1 MKKAVILVLAVI
13 VFGVLAWA
21 ITAKVSEAEKTE
33 KFANALSEPAVGSPA
48 PAFTLTDTKG
58 KQHNL
63 ADFKGKHV
71 VLEWVNFGCPFVK
84 KHYESGNM
92 QSTQKKAVDK
102 GVVWLSVCSSA
113 EGKQGHMDPADW
125 NEEIADRKLAST
137 AVLIDESGAVG
148 KTYGAKTTPH
158 MYIVNPDGILIY
170 KGAIDDKPST
180 NKDDIP
186 GARNYVLAALD
197 ESMAGKPVST
207 ASTQSYGCSVKYK

>member
-1 MKKAVILVLAVI
+1 MKKAVILVILVVVLGA
-13 VFGVLAWA
+13 LAWTIA
-21 ITAKVSEAEKTE
+21 AKVAEANKTE
-33 KFANALSEPAVGSPA
+33 AVANALKEPAVGSPA
-48 PAFTLTDTKG
+48 PAFTLTDTRG

-63 ADFKGKHV
+63 ADFKGKYV

-84 KHYESGNM
+84 KHYGSGNM
-92 QSTQKKAVDK
+92 QATQKKAVDK

-113 EGKQGHMDPADW
+113 EGKQGHMAAAEW
-125 NEEIADRKLAST
+125 NEEIAGRKLAST

-158 MYIVNPDGILIY
+158 MYIVNPDGILVY

-180 NKDDIP
+180 NQDDIP

>member
-1 MKKAVILVLAVI
+1 MKKAVIAAVI
-13 VFGVLAWA
+13 LCAALALGA
-21 ITAKVSEAEKTE
+21 IAKYRMDDTV
-33 KFANALSEPAVGSPA
+33 ANALQELPGGSPA
-48 PAFTLTDTKG
+48 PAFTLTDTNG

-63 ADFKGKHV
+63 ADYKGKYV

-92 QSTQKKAVDK
+92 QATQKKAVEK

-113 EGKQGHMDPADW
+113 KFKQGHMSAANW
-125 NEEIADRKLAST
+125 NEDIADRKLAST
-137 AVLIDESGAVG
+137 AVLLDESGAVG
-148 KTYGAKTTPH
+148 KSYGAKTTPH
-158 MYIVNPDGILIY
+158 MYVINPDGVLIY

-180 NKDDIP
+180 NQDDIP
-186 GARNYVLAALD
+186 GATNYVLAALD

>member
-170 KGAIDDKPST
+170 KGAIDDKPTT
-180 NKDDIP
+180 NKDSIP
-186 GARNYVLAALD
+186 GARNHVLAALD
-197 ESMAGKPVST
+197 ESMTGKPVST
-207 ASTQSYGCSVKYK
+207 ASTTPYGCSVTYE

>member
-1 MKKAVILVLAVI
+1 MKKAVIAVIAILVLGA
-13 VFGVLAWA
+13 GLAIA
-21 ITAKVSEAEKTE
+21 AKLADANKTE
-33 KFANALSEPAVGSPA
+33 SFANALAEPSVGSPA

-58 KQHNL
+58 KQHKL

-84 KHYESGNM
+84 KHYGSGNM
-92 QSTQKKAVDK
+92 QQTQKKAVDK

-113 EGKQGHMDPADW
+113 EGKQGHMAAADW
-125 NEEIADRKLAST
+125 NEEIADRKMAST

-158 MYIVNPDGILIY
+158 MYIINPAGVLVY

-180 NKDDIP
+180 NQDDIP
-186 GARNYVLAALD
+186 GARNHVLAALD

-207 ASTQSYGCSVKYK
+207 ASTTPYGCSVKYK

>member
-1 MKKAVILVLAVI
+1 MKKAVIVVIVAVVLA
-13 VFGVLAWA
+13 GLAWTIA
-21 ITAKVSEAEKTE
+21 AKVAEAEKTE
-33 KFANALSEPAVGSPA
+33 KFANGLKEPTIGSPA
-48 PAFTLTDTKG
+48 PALTLTDTKG

-63 ADFKGKHV
+63 ADYKGKHV

-92 QSTQKKAVDK
+92 QATQKKAVDK

-113 EGKQGHMDPADW
+113 EGKQGHMAAADW

-158 MYIVNPDGILIY
+158 MYVVNPAGVLVY
-170 KGAIDDKPST
+170 KGAIDDKPSA
-180 NKDDIP
+180 NKDSIA
-186 GARNYVLAALD
+186 GARNHVLAALD

-207 ASTQSYGCSVKYK
+207 ASTTPYGCSVKYK

>member
-1 MKKAVILVLAVI
+1 MKKAVIAAVILGAVLAI
-13 VFGVLAWA
+13 GA
-21 ITAKVSEAEKTE
+21 IAKYRMDDTV
-33 KFANALSEPAVGSPA
+33 ANALNELPGGSSA

-63 ADFKGKHV
+63 ADYKGKYV

-92 QSTQKKAVDK
+92 QATQKKAVEK

-113 EGKQGHMDPADW
+113 KFKQGHMSAAGW

-137 AVLIDESGAVG
+137 AVLLDESGAVG
-148 KTYGAKTTPH
+148 KAYGAKTTPH
-158 MYIVNPDGILIY
+158 MYIVNPDGVLIY
-170 KGAIDDKPST
+170 KGAIDDKPTT
-180 NKDDIP
+180 NKEDVP

-197 ESMAGKPVST
+197 ESMAGKPVSM
-207 ASTQSYGCSVKYK
+207 ASTTPYGCSVKYK

>member
-1 MKKAVILVLAVI
+1 MKKAVILAVI
-13 VFGVLAWA
+13 LFAGLAIWA
-21 ITAKVSEAEKTE
+21 VAAKVADADKTE
-33 KFANALSEPAVGSPA
+33 KFANALAEPSVGSPA

-63 ADFKGKHV
+63 ADFKGKYV

-92 QSTQKKAVDK
+92 QATQNKAVDK

-113 EGKQGHMDPADW
+113 KFKQGNMSAADW
-125 NEEIADRKLAST
+125 NEEIADRKMAST
-137 AVLIDESGAVG
+137 AVLIDESGEVG
-148 KTYGAKTTPH
+148 RAYGAKTTPH
-158 MYIVNPDGILIY
+158 MYIVNPDGVLIY
-170 KGAIDDKPST
+170 RGAIDDKPNT

-207 ASTQSYGCSVKYK
+207 ASTTPYGCSVKYK

>member
-1 MKKAVILVLAVI
+1 MKKVVILVILILGA
-13 VFGVLAWA
+13 GLAWA
-21 ITAKVSEAEKTE
+21 VVAKLSDADKTE
-33 KFANALSEPAVGSPA
+33 TFANALAEPSVGSPA
-48 PAFTLTDTKG
+48 PALMLTDTNG

-63 ADFKGKHV
+63 ADYKGKHV

-92 QSTQKKAVDK
+92 QATQKKAVDK

-113 EGKQGHMDPADW
+113 EGKQGHMAAADW

-137 AVLIDESGAVG
+137 AVLLDESGAVG
-148 KTYGAKTTPH
+148 KAYGAKTTPH
-158 MYIVNPDGILIY
+158 MYIVNPEGVLVY

-180 NKDDIP
+180 DKADIP

-197 ESMAGKPVST
+197 ESMAGKPVSM

>member
-1 MKKAVILVLAVI
+1 MKKIVI
-13 VFGVLAWA
+13 VVIIAVVAGLAWTIA
-21 ITAKVSEAEKTE
+21 AKVAEADKTE
-33 KFANALSEPAVGSPA
+33 KFTNALQEPSVGSPA
-48 PAFTLTDTKG
+48 PAFTLTDSKG

-92 QSTQKKAVDK
+92 QATQKKAVDK

-113 EGKQGHMDPADW
+113 EGKQGHMDAADW
-125 NEEIADRKLAST
+125 NEEIVERKLAST
-137 AVLIDESGAVG
+137 AVLIDENGAVG

-158 MYIVNPDGILIY
+158 MYIINPEGVLVY

-180 NKDDIP
+180 NKSDIP
-186 GARNYVLAALD
+186 VARNYVLAALD
-197 ESMAGKPVST
+197 ESLAGKSVST
-207 ASTQSYGCSVKYK
+207 ASTQSYGCSVKY